1 MSYLRYLIETLPEV
15 EAKTENI
22 AIAKGKYQEPKN
34 WKQYLKKLKNGH

>member
-15 EAKTENI
+15 KPTTENI

-34 WKQYLKKLKNGH
+34 WKQYLNKLKNGH

>member
-1 MSYLRYLIETLPEV
+1 MSYLRYLIETLPYV